1 METFAPYIAYI
12 VALGIAA
19 VIPGPGIAAL
29 VGQALGGDRRA
40 SAMFLGGIALGDV
53 TYLTVAVI
61 GLAAIAKTFAS
72 AFIVIK
78 VLGGAYLVYLA
89 YKFWT
94 SDVGLTK
101 VKRTEAQS
109 GIGSF
114 LAGYFVTLGNPK
126 AIVFYLALLP
136 TVLDLNNVHF
146 AQWAVLAVLTVLI
159 IFVALS
165 PYAVLASKAR
175 TMMTQPKALRRL
187 NRFAAAFIGG
197 AGTLILAEAA
207 SAAYKTTRI

>member
-1 METFAPYIAYI
+1 METIAPYLAYI
-12 VALGIAA
+12 AALGIAA

-29 VGQALGGDRRA
+29 VGQALGGNRKA
-40 SAMFLGGIALGDV
+40 SAMFLAGIALGDV
-53 TYLTVAVI
+53 TYLTVAVV

-78 VLGGAYLVYLA
+78 FLGGGYLLYLA

-101 VKRTEAQS
+101 VQRAKEDS
-109 GIGSF
+109 GVGSF
-114 LAGYFVTLGNPK
+114 FAGYFVTLGNPK

-146 AQWAVLAVLTVLI
+146 TQWAVLAVLTVLI
-159 IFVALS
+159 IFAALA
-165 PYAVLASKAR
+165 PYAALASKAR
-175 TMMTQPKALRRL
+175 DMLKQPKALQRL

-197 AGTLILAEAA
+197 AGTLILSEAA
-207 SAAYKTTRI
+207 TAALRRA

>member
-1 METFAPYIAYI
+1 METLAPYLAYI
-12 VALGIAA
+12 AALGIAA

-29 VGQALGGDRRA
+29 VGQALGGNQRA
-40 SAMFLGGIALGDV
+40 STMFLAGIALGDV
-53 TYLTVAVI
+53 TYLTVAVV

-78 VLGGAYLVYLA
+78 VLGGAYLLYLA

-101 VKRTEAQS
+101 VKRAESQS
-109 GIGSF
+109 GFGSF

-136 TVLDLNNVHF
+136 TVLDLNNVHMG
-146 AQWAVLAVLTVLI
+146 QWAVLAVLTIAV
-159 IFVALS
+159 IFAALS

-175 TMMTQPKALRRL
+175 RMMTQPKTLKRL

-207 SAAYKTTRI
+207 SAVVKRTS

>member
-1 METFAPYIAYI
+1 MDTIAPYLAY
-12 VALGIAA
+12 VAALGIAA

-29 VGQALGGDRRA
+29 VGQALGGNQRA
-40 SAMFLGGIALGDV
+40 SAMFLAGIALGDV
-53 TYLTVAVI
+53 TYLTVAVV
-61 GLAAIAKTFAS
+61 GLAAIAKAFAG

-78 VLGGAYLVYLA
+78 FLGGAYLLYLA
-89 YKFWT
+89 YMFWT

-101 VKRTEAQS
+101 VQKEKGRNSA
-109 GIGSF
+109 GSF

-136 TVLDLNNVHF
+136 TVLDLNNVYF
-146 AQWAVLAVLTVLI
+146 TEWAVLAVLTVLV
-159 IFVALS
+159 IFVALA

-175 TMMTQPKALRRL
+175 DMMKQPKALKRL

-197 AGTLILAEAA
+197 AGTLILTEAA
-207 SAAYKTTRI
+207 SAALKRS